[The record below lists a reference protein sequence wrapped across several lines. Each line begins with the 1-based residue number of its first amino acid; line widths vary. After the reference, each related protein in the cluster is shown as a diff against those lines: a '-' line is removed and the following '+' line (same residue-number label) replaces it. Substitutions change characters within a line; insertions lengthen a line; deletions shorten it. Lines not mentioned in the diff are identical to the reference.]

1 MPRINATRAEHAR
14 QRAKARQASNA
25 QREHYAQPGVWQAEH
40 EGATGALQEAIA
52 QGDDKAA
59 QRARNSLIVMGLY
72 RPKTI

>member
-25 QREHYAQPGVWQAEH
+25 QREHYAQPGIWQAEH
-40 EGATGALQEAIA
+40 AEVTSALQEAVA

-59 QRARNSLIVMGLY
+59 RRARNSLIVLGLY